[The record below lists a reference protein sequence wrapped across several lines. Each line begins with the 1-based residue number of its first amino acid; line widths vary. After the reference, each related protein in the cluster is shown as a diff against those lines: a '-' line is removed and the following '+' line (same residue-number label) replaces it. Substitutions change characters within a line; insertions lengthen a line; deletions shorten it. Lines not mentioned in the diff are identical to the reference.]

1 MPTYK
6 ISPFVTGLQNYLF
19 TAADIDSGGKVNIS
33 GAPGSIYA
41 AKLDNSGSSSAA
53 NYYLIWDGTA
63 ATAEAADIVIPIKHS
78 ETVIMWVDK
87 GITCSTAITV
97 SASNAATGSGG
108 TDGTANAA
116 YFIS

>member
-19 TAADIDSGGKVNIS
+19 TGADIDHGGKINIS

-41 AKLDNSGSSSAA
+41 AKLDNENSGGAT
-53 NYYLIWDGTA
+53 NYFLIWDGTE
-63 ATAEAADIVIPIKHS
+63 ATASAADIVIPIKHT
-78 ETVIMWVDK
+78 ELITMWVDK

-97 SASNAATGSGG
+97 SASSAATGTGATS
-108 TDGTANAA
+108 GTANVV
-116 YFIS
+116 YHIS

>member
-1 MPTYK
+1 MATFK
-6 ISPFVTGLQNYLF
+6 VSPFVTGLQNYLF
-19 TAADIDSGGKVNIS
+19 TAADIDQAAKLNLT
-33 GAPGSIYA
+33 GAPGSLYT

-53 NYYLIWDGTA
+53 NYYLFWDHTV
-63 ATAEAADIVIPIKHS
+63 ATASSADVVIPVKHS

-87 GITCSTAITV
+87 GITFSTAIAV
-97 SASNAATGSGG
+97 SASSAATGSGA

>member
-19 TAADIDSGGKVNIS
+19 TGADIDSGGKINIS

-41 AKLDNSGSSSAA
+41 AKLDNSASSSAA
-53 NYYLIWDGTA
+53 NYFLIWDGTEP
-63 ATAEAADIVIPIKHS
+63 TASAADIVIPIKHT
-78 ETVIMWVDK
+78 EIVVMWVDK

-97 SASNAATGSGG
+97 SAASTATGAGG
-108 TDGTANAA
+108 TDGVANVA
-116 YFIS
+116 YYIS